1 MAGYDLAAMRTHARF
16 LMRDPSGDAIS
27 NNDLRDY
34 YINPAYQEWWRKY
47 EERPAGSG
55 LAGAVGPG
63 ERSVAV
69 TLTAGKFND
78 VVYRVTM
85 VDPIGG
91 VIEFSTRRSEF
102 NRVRHLQET
111 EGRMGL
117 PREWGFNNLATGG
130 TPAQEIAFYP
140 LADQIYTFNVYCK
153 PALTLLSA
161 DGNNTVLD
169 PVSACYVTRIA
180 AYKAGLDLKL
190 KPELL
195 RAIVQPLPRWV
206 KSHFN
211 MAWLFEAKASE
222 RADAYGYVRV
232 TEAANA

>member
-1 MAGYDLAAMRTHARF
+1 MAGYDLAAMRVHARF
-16 LMRDPSGDAIS
+16 LMRDPNGDAIT

-34 YINPAYQEWWRKY
+34 YINPAYQEWWRKF
-47 EERPAGSG
+47 EERPAGS
-55 LAGAVGPG
+55 AVSGVVNPG
-63 ERSVAV
+63 DRAVPV
-69 TLTAGKFND
+69 TLTAAKFND
-78 VVYRVTM
+78 VVYRTTM

-102 NRVRHLQET
+102 NRVRYLQET
-111 EGRMGL
+111 EGRRGL
-117 PREWGFNNLATGG
+117 PREWGFNNAVGGG

-169 PVSACYVTRIA
+169 PVSACCVTRIA
-180 AYKAGLDLKL
+180 AYKAGLDLKF
-190 KPELL
+190 KPEQL
-195 RAIVQPLPRWV
+195 RAITRPLPRWV

-211 MAWLFEAKASE
+211 MLWLFEAKASE
-222 RADAYGYVRV
+222 RTDVYGFARI
-232 TEAANA
+232 EENARA